1 MQTCKYLL
9 DSLNNLES
17 VTLNGNAKLTSKSFD
32 YLIQNGFVQNND
44 TKGLFER
51 KS

>member
-17 VTLNGNAKLTSKSFD
+17 VTLNGNAKLTKTSFD
-32 YLIQNGFVQNND
+32 YLIQNEFVQND
-44 TKGLFER
+44 ETKGLFE
-51 KS
+51 KK